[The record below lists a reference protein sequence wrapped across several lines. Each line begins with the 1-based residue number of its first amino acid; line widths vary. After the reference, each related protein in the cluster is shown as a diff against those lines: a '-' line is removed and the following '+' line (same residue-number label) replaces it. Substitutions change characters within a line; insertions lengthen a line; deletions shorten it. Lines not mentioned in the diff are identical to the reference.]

1 MQSRHLINQ
10 QRTEF
15 EAQDS
20 VHKVSYFS
28 ILFIDTLYT
37 LNQKVEIFLKFIFCS
52 AGSSLP
58 YRLFLVAASGGA
70 L

>member
-1 MQSRHLINQ
+1 MPSRHLINQ

-15 EAQDS
+15 EGQDD
-20 VHKVSYFS
+20 VHKVSCFS

-37 LNQKVEIFLKFIFCS
+37 LNQKVEIFLRFIFCCP
-52 AGSSLP
+52 GSSLL
-58 YRLFLVAASGGA
+58 YRLFLVAASAGT